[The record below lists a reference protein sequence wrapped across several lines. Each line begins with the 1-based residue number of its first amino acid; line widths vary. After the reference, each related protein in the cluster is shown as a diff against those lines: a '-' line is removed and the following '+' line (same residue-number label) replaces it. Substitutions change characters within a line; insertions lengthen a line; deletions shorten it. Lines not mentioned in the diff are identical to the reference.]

1 MGDSYKKKVFT
12 NMATGFGA
20 AIVIVGAMFK
30 IMHWPGASVMLVA
43 GLSTEAAL
51 FIMGAF
57 EKPHMEVDWS
67 LVYPELAHSHGE
79 SHDEESELA
88 ENQEIAKPHGHAVAA
103 PVNNDPI
110 SQKLD
115 QMLMDANIGTE
126 LIESLGEGL
135 RTFGSTAKT
144 LNDVGSAGAAT
155 EEFIGSIKGASE
167 NVSKLS
173 DSYLRASES
182 LTDLVSTNGESVSYG
197 EQLSQM
203 TKNLS
208 ELNSVYAQQISA
220 NNDSVKLSAEISTNI
235 NQLLI
240 NLSDSVEDTKRY
252 KEQVAILGENLSK
265 LNTVYGNMLSAM
277 TVRG

>member
-1 MGDSYKKKVFT
+1 MGDSYKKKVIT
-12 NMATGFGA
+12 NVATGFGA

-67 LVYPELAHSHGE
+67 LVYPELAQAHG
-79 SHDEESELA
+79 HDELEEGELD
-88 ENQEIAKPHGHAVAA
+88 ETTSLAKHTPTSIGEGDAVA
-103 PVNNDPI
+103 
-110 SQKLD
+110 QKLD
-115 QMLMDANIGTE
+115 QMLMDANIGTD

-135 RTFGSTAKT
+135 RTFGVTAKS
-144 LNDVGSAGAAT
+144 LNEVGSASEAT
-155 EEFIGSIKGASE
+155 EEFIGSIKGASQ

-173 DSYLRASES
+173 DSYSRASES
-182 LTDLVSTNGESVSYG
+182 LTDLVNTNGEGVSYG
-197 EQLSQM
+197 EQLSKM

-208 ELNSVYAQQISA
+208 ELNAVYEQQIVT
-220 NNDSVKLSAEISTNI
+220 NNDSVKLSSEISSNI
-235 NQLLI
+235 NQLLT
-240 NLSDSVEDTKRY
+240 NLSDSVDDTKRY

-277 TVRG
+277 TVKG

>member
-67 LVYPELAHSHGE
+67 LVYPELAHSHGD
-79 SHDEESELA
+79 SHEEDSELV
-88 ENQEIAKPHGHAVAA
+88 ESSNDKSHGNQISA

-144 LNDVGSAGAAT
+144 LNEVGSASVAT

-173 DSYLRASES
+173 DSYLKASES
-182 LTDLVSTNGESVSYG
+182 LTDLVSTNGDSVSYG

-203 TKNLS
+203 TKNLA